1 MAFAIAP
8 TRHELGLG
16 RTKTQTQARKQHKG
30 GSKRRYPKACWGA
43 GWLHTKASASR
54 MPDLLSYTRDYA
66 RKLLV
71 DIAKGHFA
79 ALQKNILQR

>member
-8 TRHELGLG
+8 TRHELGIG
-16 RTKTQTQARKQHKG
+16 RTKTNPEAREQQKG
-30 GSKRRYPKACWGA
+30 RNKWPDPKLCWGA
-43 GWLHTKASASR
+43 GWVHTKGSASR
-54 MPDLLSYTRDYA
+54 MPDLFSYTRDYA